1 MGKRRVRI
9 FNKDIETR
17 YNEVLNR
24 EANLILYGKKTLHGN
39 VLSLENNAFTV
50 KDTILRTHK
59 VALQDI
65 EEINFDI
72 DAKF

>member
-1 MGKRRVRI
+1 MGKRQVRI
-9 FNKDIETR
+9 FNKDILRRHAEII
-17 YNEVLNR
+17 NK

-39 VLSLENNAFTV
+39 VLNLDGSIFTL
-50 KDTILRTHK
+50 KDTILRIHK
-59 VALQDI
+59 IDLHDI